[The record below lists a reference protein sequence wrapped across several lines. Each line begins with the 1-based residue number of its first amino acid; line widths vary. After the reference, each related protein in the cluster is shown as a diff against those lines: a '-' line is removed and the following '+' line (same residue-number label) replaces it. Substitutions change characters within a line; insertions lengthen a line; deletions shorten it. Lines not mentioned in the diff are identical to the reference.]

1 MASITRP
8 TSDGGGWI
16 SFAQPVSSGS
26 GAAPPAGFCNA
37 NGIASVQFDFPT
49 QNIIIKRAVFCFK
62 WALLE
67 PTQQFTEAALR
78 MNRTLGVHPAVGN
91 HGMIYNLTLSRYQQ
105 SNALVQ
111 NPYYTDIVKLMT
123 EGIPA
128 MQVAH
133 RSEGAGTHPGLI
145 QTSIRQEITRDGTIW
160 NDAFIEIMDPTVTNP
175 VGWVLT
181 TTRGVSYR
189 FTLPTTLGVVIA
201 PYRAKASTGAAAPE
215 DVANPFFGK
224 PGGDAYLQSDW
235 STANIKIVQPYCIYQ
250 WEMVPEE
257 FTPTISFI
265 FSKYNFQR
273 QPTTP
278 SKEFVLG
285 FSTPQMNLRRLQLV
299 FRKQISS
306 TQQVFGY
313 LSTNAVAIDFTQML
327 NNNDPTFYT
336 YPAQND
342 NYKFGISATMPDNLV
357 WPYVFGVN
365 ANSNI
370 FRQVLNGERLIF
382 DYDPYGPGLTLTNTN
397 IVAHMRLQAEANKP
411 LQLTDTT
418 LPYASSLSMGPTW
431 EVYIGSSFPAAN
443 PPGRGLFPWYSF
455 SHLSGYL
462 SIASSELTM
471 VTLNTQR
478 LTVNTVS
485 QIITNEPQ
493 EPDPNSPPPACYLT
507 NFAPPTTTLT
517 GANMRMVMGIPLDY
531 NPPMTSGLR
540 VELPNSGFL
549 GEIYLKYQMDMP
561 DTTAVVADATS
572 HFNVYFSSW
581 MQLAHRIKF
590 DALLGCSG
598 LISQINYQ
606 FSHGKLE
613 RKNLRRCNHLLAL
626 YKNDS
631 SLLVSTGYT
640 TGQSYDCQL
649 GPNGSRYE
657 DVQPYRALNMCSPDI
672 SSTVLVTE
680 PPVEYRYKEFLTQN
694 WDYTLGTDGGSNS
707 WYLLEDLAPTQI
719 QTTTLRLR
727 DLDEEVALRLVNK
740 PLMNTQRWYIDFY
753 FDNSGN
759 ALAFVPASSAAQY
772 WGPARMLDATVFSL
786 MDQKTRTAGTGKLQN
801 TFASPSFLNTIYSRS
816 RVVQRVKS
824 VLSGPAVRFQPKFY
838 VQTLLHTQVV
848 TDAMLREYVANGFE
862 LTCMDV
868 IPYTV
873 FIKDHTR
880 VAYAGDTTGFAGD
893 REVLTDTIP
902 LPVSNMVPI
911 VMLVI
916 CTPEVLE
923 ASYPCAWDAQRGA
936 IGYNL
941 GFRELDDHVNVVS
954 DAWQQEYLTGI
965 VIGSAQLPHAIG
977 RQSPMTQ
984 TYPIGYATSKMWQAA
999 NDTHMVLKPL
1009 FDNQMGFTQSICNS
1023 AWNYVAWGM
1032 TWGTTRKFLDSDLQF
1047 AVSPRLYQRSQDDLF
1062 HSISKLHYKI
1072 PPLFMHVIPWS
1083 INRAPFMNC
1092 QFIKMGYTFPA
1103 DLNQVAYPA
1112 SLTCLGDYTYNLL
1125 PPAVEQLT
1133 QTFAVGGNPVMR
1145 NALLR
1150 NYLIPTTAQDLY
1162 KEVLASYPVAAGQ
1175 PARAGQLAAFM
1186 PYFHIYNSNCTR
1198 LVVVRKSILVGPG
1211 ATTSQFGNGARLQ
1224 TIGTSTVTTT

>member
-26 GAAPPAGFCNA
+26 GAAAPAGFCNA

-49 QNIIIKRAVFCFK
+49 QNIVIKRAIFCFK

-67 PTQQFTEAALR
+67 PNQSFNDAALK

-133 RSEGAGTHPGLI
+133 RSEGANTHPGLL
-145 QTSIRQEITRDGTIW
+145 QTSVRQEVTRGGTIW
-160 NDAFIEIMDPTVTNP
+160 NDAFIEMMDPTVTNP
-175 VGWVLT
+175 TGWVLT

-189 FTLPTTLGVVIA
+189 FTLPTTLGVVVA
-201 PYRAKASTGAAAPE
+201 PYRAKYSVNANNQADMP
-215 DVANPFFGK
+215 NPFFGR
-224 PGGDAYLQSDW
+224 PGGQEYMQADW
-235 STANIKIVQPYCIYQ
+235 ATANIKIVAPYCIYQ
-250 WEMVPEE
+250 WEMIDEG

-299 FRKQISS
+299 FRKQIAS

-313 LSTNAVAIDFTQML
+313 LATNAVAIDFTQML

-342 NYKFGISATMPDNLV
+342 DYRFGISATMPDNLI

-370 FRQVLNGERLIF
+370 FRQVLNGQRLIF

-397 IVAHMRLQAEANKP
+397 VVAHMRLQSQANAP
-411 LQLTDTT
+411 LQLTRTT
-418 LPYASSLSMGPTW
+418 LEYDNSLSKGPTW
-431 EVYIGSSFPAAN
+431 EVYLGTQLAAVE
-443 PPGRGLFPWYSF
+443 PPGRALYPWYSF
-455 SHLSGYL
+455 AHLSGYL

-507 NFAPPTTTLT
+507 NFAPPITTLI
-517 GANMRMVMGIPLDY
+517 GANMRMIMGIPLDY
-531 NPPMTSGLR
+531 SPPMTSGLR

-549 GEIYLKYQMDMP
+549 GEVSVKYQIDIP
-561 DTTAVVADATS
+561 DGTS
-572 HFNVYFSSW
+572 SVQDCGSHYRVRFNPW
-581 MQLAHRIKF
+581 MQVPHRIKY

-598 LISQINYQ
+598 LVSQINYQ
-606 FSHGKLE
+606 FAHGKLE

-631 SLLVSTGYT
+631 DLLVSTGYT

-649 GPNGSRYE
+649 GPNGSHYE
-657 DVQPYRALNMCSPDI
+657 DVQPYRALNMTSPDL
-672 SSTVLVTE
+672 STTVLVSE
-680 PPVEYRYKEFLTQN
+680 PPPDYRYKEFQLRN
-694 WDYTLGTDGGSNS
+694 WDYQMADEMGSNS
-707 WYLLEDLAPTQI
+707 WYLLEDLTPTQI
-719 QTTTLRLR
+719 QTCTLRLR
-727 DLDEEVALRLVNK
+727 DLDEEVALRLINK

-772 WGPARMLDATVFSL
+772 WGPARLLDATVFSL
-786 MDQKTRTAGTGKLQN
+786 MDQKTISAGTTRTLN
-801 TFASPSFLNTIYSRS
+801 TFISPSFLNTIYSPT

-824 VLSGPAVRFQPKFY
+824 VLAGNTVRFQPKFF
-838 VQTLLHTQVV
+838 VQTLLHTQTV
-848 TDAMLREYVANGFE
+848 TDTMLREYVANGFD
-862 LTCMDV
+862 LTCLDV

-873 FIKDHTR
+873 FIRDHTN
-880 VAYAGDTTGFAGD
+880 VHYAGGTDGLDGS
-893 REVLTDTIP
+893 RETLTDTIP

-911 VMLVI
+911 VMLFI

-923 ASYPCAWDAQRGA
+923 ASYACAWDAARGP

-941 GFRELDDHVNVVS
+941 GFKERNGLNNEFVNQVT
-954 DAWQQEYLTGI
+954 DAWQQEYRAGL

-984 TYPIGYATSKMWQAA
+984 TYPIGFATSEMWKAA
-999 NDTHMVLKPL
+999 GDTHMVLKPL
-1009 FDNQMGFTQSICNS
+1009 FDNQMGFTQAICNS
-1023 AWNYVAWGM
+1023 AWNYMAWGM

-1047 AVSPRLYQRSQDDLF
+1047 GCSYKLISRSQDNLF
-1062 HSISKLHYKI
+1062 HSLSKIHYKL

-1083 INRAPFMNC
+1083 IDRAPFMNC
-1092 QFIKMGYTFPA
+1092 QFVKMGYTFPA
-1103 DLNQVAYPA
+1103 DLNQIAYPA
-1112 SLTCLGDYTYNLL
+1112 SLTCIGDYVQINLA
-1125 PPAVEQLT
+1125 PPLVEQLPPT
-1133 QTFAVGGNPVMR
+1133 WNPDANVAGPK
-1145 NALLR
+1145 ALLR
-1150 NYLIPTTAQDLY
+1150 NYMLPTTVMNLY
-1162 KEVLASYPVAAGQ
+1162 DETLRTT
-1175 PARAGQLAAFM
+1175 PANLVGKFAAFM
-1186 PYFHIYNSNCTR
+1186 PYLRILDTNCTR
-1198 LVVVRKSILVGPG
+1198 LVVVRKSIQVGPG

-1224 TIGTSTVTTT
+1224 TIGTSTVTTQ